1 MGNLGKRL
9 ISLSGP
15 SCGGK
20 GPLLAAAAEFFKEP
34 PFSALSVIKC
44 RESRGGVARPD
55 ERAIWDDLNYFRTRA
70 EIEGLSGP
78 RYLHATSHG
87 FPQVLDLERIVSAP
101 TPLVILE
108 ASQEIARRLSSS
120 SYLEGVDVTTVFVS
134 PLGSEEIARLRCC
147 RVDVVEYL
155 KGLGVQRLLARA
167 KFHGRTVDEAFLSDV
182 AVRAGD
188 AVEELRAAHHFDGV
202 LVGRAG
208 EGSPQWNRDPRG
220 RFLGPPVGEAAA
232 TVATFV
238 ELLTGRRSPDLEK
251 WTAPPF

>member
-9 ISLSGP
+9 VSLSGP

-20 GPLLAAAAEFFKEP
+20 GPLLAAAAEFFQET
-34 PFSALSVIKC
+34 PFSMLSVIKC
-44 RESRGGVARPD
+44 RESRGGAARPD
-55 ERAIWDDLNYFRTRA
+55 EHAIWDDPNYFRTRA

-108 ASQEIARRLSSS
+108 ASQQVARQLSSS
-120 SYLEGVDVTTVFVS
+120 SYLGDVDVTTVFVS
-134 PLGSEEIARLRCC
+134 PLSAEEIARLRCC
-147 RVDVVEYL
+147 QVNVEEYL

-167 KFHGRTVDEAFLSDV
+167 EFHGRTVDDAFLADV

-208 EGSPQWNRDPRG
+208 EGSSQWNRDLQG

-232 TVATFV
+232 TLATFV
-238 ELLTGRRSPDLEK
+238 ELLEGRRSPSLEE